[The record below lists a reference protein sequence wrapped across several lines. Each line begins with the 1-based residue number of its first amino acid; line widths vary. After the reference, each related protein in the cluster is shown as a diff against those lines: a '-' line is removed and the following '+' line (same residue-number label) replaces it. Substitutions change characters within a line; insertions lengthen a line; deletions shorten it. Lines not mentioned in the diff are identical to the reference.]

1 MVAQQPLVM
10 HLLLLLAP
18 ALGRLGTRTAT
29 NGAIRVTSVTPARF
43 PREIATQLTI
53 DGENFVDGMVVA
65 IDGLSGNLYSAD
77 LSVYRPMR
85 ALNATVLS
93 PTRAV
98 VTTVPSQNGGP
109 CAVRASP
116 DGAGDWSDKASAPIA
131 SVFAA
136 VEFAVGR
143 RPYTVERTG
152 ALLAR
157 LDPSFWSRGATVSA
171 TLASADLDDDVV
183 LVAPTAA
190 TAADL
195 RLPFSL
201 GAVPAD
207 RVEGNVTFVAAFGGL
222 SVAATRRFSR
232 AVPPSSYAGSIVAVD
247 HETRALA
254 YSRGYLAGDARAAGR
269 GAALVAAGDAAL
281 TPLALAGWFNS
292 PFEYGRVGVFDG
304 DAAVFREGLDP
315 RFAGGAS
322 TVADW
327 AKRGTTVIRG
337 GDLNAS
343 ELDALHAVGISA
355 LLGVSGMGNAT
366 ALVEHAA
373 RLRDHPAFL
382 GYYICRRAASCG
394 RDDFREISTG
404 KTMRSRHRHAW

>member
-53 DGENFVDGMVVA
+53 DGENFAEGMVVA

-98 VTTVPSQNGGP
+98 VTTVPTQNGGP
-109 CAVRASP
+109 CTVRASP

-152 ALLAR
+152 ALLATR
-157 LDPSFWSRGATVSA
+157 PRTAEGCRARRRRCGRPS
-171 TLASADLDDDVV
+171 
-183 LVAPTAA
+183 
-190 TAADL
+190 
-195 RLPFSL
+195 
-201 GAVPAD
+201 
-207 RVEGNVTFVAAFGGL
+207 
-222 SVAATRRFSR
+222 TRRIH
-232 AVPPSSYAGSIVAVD
+232 PG
-247 HETRALA
+247 
-254 YSRGYLAGDARAAGR
+254 
-269 GAALVAAGDAAL
+269 
-281 TPLALAGWFNS
+281 
-292 PFEYGRVGVFDG
+292 VGTKNHC
-304 DAAVFREGLDP
+304 L
-315 RFAGGAS
+315 
-322 TVADW
+322 
-327 AKRGTTVIRG
+327 
-337 GDLNAS
+337 
-343 ELDALHAVGISA
+343 
-355 LLGVSGMGNAT
+355 
-366 ALVEHAA
+366 
-373 RLRDHPAFL
+373 
-382 GYYICRRAASCG
+382 C
-394 RDDFREISTG
+394 
-404 KTMRSRHRHAW
+404 

>member
-53 DGENFVDGMVVA
+53 DGENFAEGMVVA

-98 VTTVPSQNGGP
+98 VTTVPTQNGGP
-109 CAVRASP
+109 CTVRASP

-152 ALLAR
+152 ALLATR
-157 LDPSFWSRGATVSA
+157 PRTAEGCRARRRRCGRPS
-171 TLASADLDDDVV
+171 
-183 LVAPTAA
+183 
-190 TAADL
+190 
-195 RLPFSL
+195 
-201 GAVPAD
+201 
-207 RVEGNVTFVAAFGGL
+207 
-222 SVAATRRFSR
+222 TRRIHPGVGTKNHCLCLR
-232 AVPPSSYAGSIVAVD
+232 
-247 HETRALA
+247 R
-254 YSRGYLAGDARAAGR
+254 YSR
-269 GAALVAAGDAAL
+269 
-281 TPLALAGWFNS
+281 
-292 PFEYGRVGVFDG
+292 
-304 DAAVFREGLDP
+304 
-315 RFAGGAS
+315 
-322 TVADW
+322 
-327 AKRGTTVIRG
+327 
-337 GDLNAS
+337 
-343 ELDALHAVGISA
+343 
-355 LLGVSGMGNAT
+355 
-366 ALVEHAA
+366 
-373 RLRDHPAFL
+373 
-382 GYYICRRAASCG
+382 C
-394 RDDFREISTG
+394 
-404 KTMRSRHRHAW
+404 